1 MPEVEYVTKEV
12 FDMQVK
18 SLRERDDLIDRLSD
32 ARSDRLEAFMEKT
45 IAEIK
50 MDNSQLRSELKSEVR
65 AMNERIEKNL
75 AEYKAIASEMQ
86 GNFRA
91 DVVRLEGRIETVN
104 AKIDTL
110 QNKFSW
116 SIAWM
121 GIIIGVVLAVIQHFW
136 K

>member
-1 MPEVEYVTKEV
+1 MPEVEVEYVTKEI

-18 SLRERDDLIDRLSD
+18 SLRERDDLIDKLGDTRI
-32 ARSDRLEAFMEKT
+32 ARMEALVDKT
-45 IAEIK
+45 LAQIRE
-50 MDNSQLRSELKSEVR
+50 DNSQLRADLKV
-65 AMNERIEKNL
+65 MNARIDQNL

-91 DVVRLEGRIETVN
+91 DVARLEGKIDSVN
-104 AKIDTL
+104 AKVDTL

-116 SIAWM
+116 NIAWM

>member
-1 MPEVEYVTKEV
+1 MPEVEVEYVTKEN

-18 SLRERDDLIDRLSD
+18 SLRERDDLIDKLGDTRI
-32 ARSDRLEAFMEKT
+32 ARMEALVDKT
-45 IAEIK
+45 LAQIRE
-50 MDNSQLRSELKSEVR
+50 DNSQLRADLKV
-65 AMNERIEKNL
+65 MNARIDQNL

-91 DVVRLEGRIETVN
+91 DVVRLEGKIDSVN
-104 AKIDTL
+104 AKVDTL

-116 SIAWM
+116 NIAWM
-121 GIIIGVVLAVIQHFW
+121 GIIMGVVLAVIQHFW

>member
-1 MPEVEYVTKEV
+1 MPEVDYVTKEV

-18 SLRERDDLIDRLSD
+18 TLKERDDLIDRLNN
-32 ARSDRLEAFMEKT
+32 ARMERMEALVDRTLAQIRE
-45 IAEIK
+45 
-50 MDNSQLRSELKSEVR
+50 DNSQLRADLKV
-65 AMNERIEKNL
+65 MNARIDQNL

-91 DVVRLEGRIETVN
+91 DVARLEGKIDSVN
-104 AKIDTL
+104 AKVDTL

-116 SIAWM
+116 NIAWM
-121 GIIIGVVLAVIQHFW
+121 GIIMGVVLAVIQHFW

>member
-18 SLRERDDLIDRLSD
+18 SLRERGDLIDKIGD
-32 ARSDRLEAFMEKT
+32 ARSDRIEALMGQT
-45 IAEIK
+45 LAEIK
-50 MDNSQLRSELKSEVR
+50 ADNAQLRSEIRGEIS
-65 AMNERIEKNL
+65 AMNARIDKNL

-91 DVVRLEGRIETVN
+91 DVARLEGRIETVN

-121 GIIIGVVLAVIQHFW
+121 GMIIGVVLAVIQHFW

>member
-1 MPEVEYVTKEV
+1 MPEAEYVTQEV

-32 ARSDRLEAFMEKT
+32 ARMERMEALVDRTLAQIRE
-45 IAEIK
+45 
-50 MDNSQLRSELKSEVR
+50 DNSQLRADLKV
-65 AMNERIEKNL
+65 MNARIDQNL
-75 AEYKAIASEMQ
+75 SEYKAIASEMQ
-86 GNFRA
+86 GNLNA
-91 DVVRLEGRIETVN
+91 NVTRLEGKIDAVN
-104 AKIDTL
+104 AKVDTL

-116 SIAWM
+116 NIAWM